1 MQPDAG
7 LVSAKGS
14 SLAMTK
20 KKVLILCT
28 GNSARS
34 QMAEG
39 LMRHES
45 GDRFEVASA
54 GTHPT
59 HLRPEAVAVMSELGI
74 DISNHRSKPVDEFAA
89 WDFDYIITVCDH
101 ARETCPVFPG
111 HGERLHWPIEDP
123 ASATGSEEQRRAAFR
138 KARDDIRARI
148 LRWVTGDATFQGHQH
163 PLRFG
168 EER

>member
-1 MQPDAG
+1 MQPDAA
-7 LVSAKGS
+7 LVPAKGS

-20 KKVLILCT
+20 KRVLILCT

-39 LMRHES
+39 LMRHDA

-59 HLRPEAVAVMSELGI
+59 QLRPEAVAVMSELGI
-74 DISNHRSKPVDEFAA
+74 DISSHRSKPVDEFAGR
-89 WDFDYIITVCDH
+89 DFDYIITVCDH
-101 ARETCPVFPG
+101 ARDTCPMFPG
-111 HGERLHWPIEDP
+111 HGKRLHWPIEDP

-148 LRWVTGDATFQGHQH
+148 LRWVAGDATLQG
-163 PLRFG
+163 
-168 EER
+168 